1 MPDVCPPDEIV
12 AHFKAHFNP
21 DDPSKSSTPEELG
34 ENNLPSFLDELQN
47 ISRRCA
53 INNEPPDVEEI
64 QKHLKALKVNKASN
78 DIDPEILKRCE
89 HPAMLKIIHR
99 MTTQLWTEIDI
110 PSAWEN
116 SRLKTLWKGK
126 GKKKEPAKHRGLSIG
141 STVCKLIINLIL
153 ERLRS
158 WYEAQLTD
166 EQNGFRTDRGTP
178 DGIYTTK
185 RVQQITNRKKQP
197 LYLLFVDLTAAF
209 DHIPRK
215 WLFDTIRLRFPKGE
229 YPKLFVI
236 LEKLYSNTT
245 LTYEEANEIF
255 VTTSGV
261 RQGGPESPP
270 LFNLYIDF
278 VMRVFLER
286 CMKDKDIQFF
296 NFKYRFNS
304 RTVTRQERF
313 KSRECNQKTEGSCNL
328 PWCGYA
334 DDLILFLLDQVGLQ
348 KATCMLD
355 EVFRSFGLTINASK
369 TKSMILNYKYLS
381 SEEYPE
387 SIVTLNDLSL
397 GNVKEFKYL
406 GSYLHHEQPN
416 TGEVELNHRIQLAN
430 SKFAELMN
438 LLQNHKI
445 HLRTRVKFMDSYV
458 RSRLTYA
465 CQNWNLNQ
473 TQFDRL
479 DVCYRRFLRRMIR
492 GGFKRKEGESN
503 EFSLKIN
510 NAKLHRLCG
519 TRDVSHFIQEQ
530 QCNYAAHIVRT
541 ASDRSTKKLMFNTDK
556 YTKAGRTIPTLL
568 EQAASSRNCTIDG
581 FCNYAM
587 AKKGNCDVT

>member
-1 MPDVCPPDEIV
+1 M
-12 AHFKAHFNP
+12 
-21 DDPSKSSTPEELG
+21 
-34 ENNLPSFLDELQN
+34 
-47 ISRRCA
+47 
-53 INNEPPDVEEI
+53 
-64 QKHLKALKVNKASN
+64 LKV
-78 DIDPEILKRCE
+78 
-89 HPAMLKIIHR
+89 IHR
-99 MTTQLWTEIDI
+99 MTTQLWAEIDI
-110 PSAWEN
+110 PSAWAN

-126 GKKKEPAKHRGLSIG
+126 GKKKDPVKQRGLSIG

-153 ERLRS
+153 GRLRS

-166 EQNGFRTDRGTP
+166 EQNGFRTNRGTT

-245 LTYEEANEIF
+245 LTYDEANEIF

-286 CMKDKDIQFF
+286 CKKDKEIQFF

-313 KSRECNQKTEGSCNL
+313 KSRESNQKTEGSCNL
-328 PWCGYA
+328 PWSGYA

-355 EVFRSFGLTINASK
+355 EVFRSFGLTINESK
-369 TKSMILNYKYLS
+369 TESMILNYKYLS

-387 SIVTLNDLSL
+387 SIVTLNGSSL
-397 GNVKEFKYL
+397 RNVKEFNYL
-406 GSYLHHEQPN
+406 GAYLHHEEPN

-445 HLRTRVKFMDSYV
+445 HLRTRVMFMNSYV
-458 RSRLTYA
+458 RSRLTHA

-530 QCNYAAHIVRT
+530 
-541 ASDRSTKKLMFNTDK
+541 
-556 YTKAGRTIPTLL
+556 
-568 EQAASSRNCTIDG
+568 
-581 FCNYAM
+581 
-587 AKKGNCDVT
+587 